1 MGFRPSPKP
10 HIPRSRSLRRREI
23 RERIG
28 RTDSSAS
35 HQSGSGAR
43 TRNAL
48 PGTTSL
54 LYSIQ
59 QQKGPAG
66 AGGFAKKKKKETTK
80 GKSVFEKKS
89 CARLRAISMVYNL
102 NMQDMVQTPIR
113 LTVHAR
119 AFGNFTG
126 VLGFSS
132 SRKWRRKNFNG
143 KPQTLELHAND
154 FNAKYFSFCLEKKNQ
169 KTSSS
174 SAYFVAISSV

>member
-1 MGFRPSPKP
+1 VDPAREPGTHYQGRLHCCTVSSNKKAQPALAVLQKK
-10 HIPRSRSLRRREI
+10 RRKI
-23 RERIG
+23 F
-28 RTDSSAS
+28 
-35 HQSGSGAR
+35 AR
-43 TRNAL
+43 TRSVD
-48 PGTTSL
+48 GR
-54 LYSIQ
+54 
-59 QQKGPAG
+59 
-66 AGGFAKKKKKETTK
+66 KKKKETTK

>member
-1 MGFRPSPKP
+1 VD
-10 HIPRSRSLRRREI
+10 
-23 RERIG
+23 G
-28 RTDSSAS
+28 R
-35 HQSGSGAR
+35 
-43 TRNAL
+43 
-48 PGTTSL
+48 
-54 LYSIQ
+54 
-59 QQKGPAG
+59 
-66 AGGFAKKKKKETTK
+66 KKKKETTK

>member
-66 AGGFAKKKKKETTK
+66 AGGFAKKRRKIFARTRSVDGRKKKKETTK
-80 GKSVFEKKS
+80 GKSVFEKS
-89 CARLRAISMVYNL
+89 VLRAP
-102 NMQDMVQTPIR
+102 TC
-113 LTVHAR
+113 
-119 AFGNFTG
+119 
-126 VLGFSS
+126 
-132 SRKWRRKNFNG
+132 NFNG
-143 KPQTLELHAND
+143 VQLEYARYGTDTNSLDCARTRLWQLHWCAW
-154 FNAKYFSFCLEKKNQ
+154 FFVFKKMETEELQWKAPNIR
-169 KTSSS
+169 TSCK
-174 SAYFVAISSV
+174 

>member
-1 MGFRPSPKP
+1 MDGKR
-10 HIPRSRSLRRREI
+10 
-23 RERIG
+23 
-28 RTDSSAS
+28 
-35 HQSGSGAR
+35 
-43 TRNAL
+43 
-48 PGTTSL
+48 
-54 LYSIQ
+54 
-59 QQKGPAG
+59 
-66 AGGFAKKKKKETTK
+66 KKKQLRARAFSKNQ
-80 GKSVFEKKS
+80 S

>member
-1 MGFRPSPKP
+1 MDGKR
-10 HIPRSRSLRRREI
+10 
-23 RERIG
+23 
-28 RTDSSAS
+28 
-35 HQSGSGAR
+35 
-43 TRNAL
+43 
-48 PGTTSL
+48 
-54 LYSIQ
+54 
-59 QQKGPAG
+59 
-66 AGGFAKKKKKETTK
+66 KKKQLRARAF
-80 GKSVFEKKS
+80 SKKS
-89 CARLRAISMVYNL
+89 PARAYVQFQWCTTL